1 MYYFARRGMK
11 KKILIL
17 ASLVL
22 LNGCAEYTAMIGPS
36 ITMATT
42 GNVAKA
48 GASLAASTTIDQ
60 SELIDENTK
69 IRECR
74 TLHSAELNEI
84 FFTTLDEFD
93 CVRND
98 FSILR

>member
-1 MYYFARRGMK
+1 MK
-11 KKILIL
+11 KIFLIL
-17 ASLVL
+17 VSLVI
-22 LNGCAEYTAMIGPS
+22 LNGCAQYTAMIGPS
-36 ITMATT
+36 VTMATT
-42 GNVAKA
+42 GNIAKA
-48 GASLAASTTIDQ
+48 GASLAASSTIDQ
-60 SELIDENTK
+60 SELIDQKTE

-84 FFTTLDEFD
+84 FFVTLDEFD

>member
-1 MYYFARRGMK
+1 MK
-11 KKILIL
+11 KIFLIL
-17 ASLVL
+17 VSLVI
-22 LNGCAEYTAMIGPS
+22 LNGCAQYTAMIGPS
-36 ITMATT
+36 VTMMTT

-48 GASLAASTTIDQ
+48 GASLAASTTIDK
-60 SELIDENTK
+60 SELIEENTK

-74 TLHSAELNEI
+74 TLHTAELNEI